1 MVDVE
6 DRDGIDLIV
15 DRVED
20 SVGAAASAESPT
32 QLAFQRLAH
41 SSWTGREVTV
51 DELDN
56 RRDDARRDELEVA
69 LGGRGEGDRVGQR
82 DRFGTLNS

>member
-41 SSWTGREVTV
+41 SSSSSRREPALRYV
-51 DELDN
+51 ELLTN
-56 RRDDARRDELEVA
+56 LF
-69 LGGRGEGDRVGQR
+69 LGEGATCGYVCLRLGK
-82 DRFGTLNS
+82 